1 MSFLTSITCKLT
13 PSTSN
18 LGKVE
23 ATASKLLFTM
33 RPVAISCFRS
43 FVLVRYRYVAI
54 SCFAKQALE
63 QELRAT
69 LLVRYN
75 KQADKLDWNWEL
87 RALAAAEFWWRNAK
101 GDADEFK
108 KWFSFGGHDAIKGS
122 RNILKI
128 LIASD
133 IKQEGGLSFG
143 IWLFR

>member
-1 MSFLTSITCKLT
+1 MSNLSSLASITCKLT

-33 RPVAISCFRS
+33 RPVAISCLRL

-75 KQADKLDWNWEL
+75 KQANKLDWN
-87 RALAAAEFWWRNAK
+87 
-101 GDADEFK
+101 
-108 KWFSFGGHDAIKGS
+108 
-122 RNILKI
+122 
-128 LIASD
+128 
-133 IKQEGGLSFG
+133 
-143 IWLFR
+143 